1 MPHASVP
8 YVVMVVANDVRS
20 DTRVRKSAL
29 AVAALGLRVTV
40 VGVTTA
46 PRRWDT
52 ALDVP
57 EGSGEVRIV
66 RVPVDF
72 VLSQNRKDRRAR
84 RHRGEF
90 SLLTPDPA
98 EEALTR
104 RRLAAAEID
113 ARSATG
119 PVAPLRRAAVDARRF
134 LLRAEGAGR
143 RKAAQGAKL
152 GYKVVDKG
160 WQKVTLAAAPQRVV
174 PEVDDLELA
183 VGPVLDALEPDV
195 VHAHDVHLLGVV
207 SRAVAR
213 ARVAGR
219 DVRWLYDAH
228 EWVPGLSRYGGRTA
242 RVIAAWAALE
252 RRFIG
257 TADAVITV
265 SPPLA
270 DALRDRYHLRA
281 TPDVVLNVPPLG
293 ARAAGARSVRAAAEV
308 ADGVSL
314 LVYSG
319 GVQAARGVE
328 TAVEALTHLP
338 DAHLAVV
345 AVPSVHTAPVAAVR
359 ARAEALGVADRL
371 HVLPPVPPDQVSAF
385 LSGADI
391 GLIPL
396 KHYASHEMALANK
409 LFEYLHAGVPMV
421 VSDCRAQ
428 AGFVTEHG
436 VGEVHRAGDGA
447 DLAAAVTRVLAD
459 RPRYATALADP
470 ELLARYT
477 WHTQADVLRGV
488 HRRLLATVRSDAVL
502 AADPATDAVAEPAER
517 LVAGRLPDGVEP
529 AGDLGPAAGSAP
541 AATEPAAEPV
551 LLAIGPANSAGQGW
565 AWARAAE
572 RHLPGVRGHVVAIR
586 NGRYDYPA
594 DELVDAAAYRSDAA
608 WQLRE
613 LADARSRW
621 THALLEAGR
630 PIFGGLAGRDF
641 TGDAQ
646 LLRAGGV
653 EVGLVLHGSET
664 RDPRRHRGQHEFSP
678 FADPRDALT
687 KKLQAKV
694 DLLLPRVTEFAAAG
708 GPVFVSTPDQLDDVP
723 RATWLPV
730 VVDVDTWQRDER
742 QSDGGRVATLTRD
755 VPLFVHAP
763 THPQLKGTAEVE
775 AVLRPLAD
783 RGVLEFRLVTGLP
796 PTEAAALIASADV
809 VVDQLLLGL
818 YGVLACEAMAGGTL
832 VLGHVGDAL
841 RHRVDRDVPV
851 VEVTPRT
858 LAEVVERVLDD
869 RGWARE
875 QAARGPGFVR
885 AVHDGRRSAAV
896 LAPFLGRTADAGAA
910 RPGSG
915 STEPAEVTAR

>member
-1 MPHASVP
+1 MNVMSDPGRRPH
-8 YVVMVVANDVRS
+8 VVMVVANDVRS

-29 AVAALGLRVTV
+29 AVAALGVRVTV

-52 ALDVP
+52 LLDVP
-57 EGSGEVRIV
+57 ALDGPVTSGEVRIV

-72 VLSQNRKDRRAR
+72 VLSRTRKDRRAR
-84 RHRGEF
+84 LHRGEF

-98 EEALTR
+98 AEALAR
-104 RRLAAAEID
+104 RRLAAAELD
-113 ARSATG
+113 ARAATG
-119 PVAPLRRAAVDARRF
+119 PTAPLRRATVDARRF
-134 LLRAEGAGR
+134 ALRASGAGR
-143 RKAAQGAKL
+143 RTAARGAQL
-152 GYKVVDKG
+152 GFKVIDRT
-160 WQKVTLAAAPQRVV
+160 WQQVTWAAAPQRVV

-183 VGPVLDALEPDV
+183 VGPVLDQLEPDV

-207 SRAVAR
+207 ARHVAR
-213 ARVAGR
+213 ARAEGR
-219 DVRWLYDAH
+219 DVRWVYDAH

-252 RRFIG
+252 RRFVG
-257 TADAVITV
+257 GADAVITV

-270 DALRDRYHLRA
+270 QALRDRYPLA
-281 TPDVVLNVPPLG
+281 ELPGVVLNVPPLG
-293 ARAAGARSVRAAAEV
+293 ARAAGARSVRDAAEV
-308 ADGVSL
+308 ADGVPL

-328 TAVEALTHLP
+328 TAVEALPYLP
-338 DAHLAVV
+338 EVHLAVV

-385 LSGADI
+385 LAGADV

-396 KHYASHEMALANK
+396 RHYGSHEMALANK
-409 LFEYLHAGVPMV
+409 LFEYLHAGVPLV

-428 AGFVTEHG
+428 AEFVTEHQ

-447 DLAAAVTRVLAD
+447 DLAAAVRRVLAE
-459 RPRYATALADP
+459 PARYRQALARP

-488 HRRLLATVRSDAVL
+488 HRRLLAAVRPGFVP
-502 AADPATDAVAEPAER
+502 AADPPADAAAEPPER
-517 LVAGRLPDGVEP
+517 LVAGQLPDDVR
-529 AGDLGPAAGSAP
+529 LG
-541 AATEPAAEPV
+541 AEPGV
-551 LLAIGPANSAGQGW
+551 PSTQTAALAPVVLAIGPANSAGQGW

-572 RHLPGVRGHVVAIR
+572 RYLDGVAGHVVAIR

-594 DELVDAAAYRSDAA
+594 DELVDPTVYRTDAA

-621 THALLEAGR
+621 THVLLEAGR
-630 PIFGGLAGRDF
+630 PILGGLVGRDF
-641 TGDAQ
+641 TGDAE
-646 LLRAGGV
+646 LLQASGV

-664 RDPRRHRGQHEFSP
+664 RDPRRHRAQHEFSP
-678 FADPRDALT
+678 FADPRAELT

-694 DLLLPRVTEFAAAG
+694 DLLLPRVREFAAAG

-723 RATWLPV
+723 QGRWLPV
-730 VVDVDTWQRDER
+730 VVDPAAFPARDDTLSR
-742 QSDGGRVATLTRD
+742 GR
-755 VPLFVHAP
+755 PLFVHAP
-763 THPQLKGTAEVE
+763 SNPQLKGTEQVE

-783 RGVLEFRLVTGLP
+783 RGAIDFRLVTGLP
-796 PTEAAALIASADV
+796 PADAAALVVEADV

-818 YGVLACEAMAGGTL
+818 YGVLACEAMAGGRL
-832 VLGHVGDAL
+832 VLGHLGESL
-841 RHRVDRDVPV
+841 RCRVDGSVPV

-858 LAEVVERVLDD
+858 LSAVVERVLDD
-869 RGWARE
+869 RDWARH
-875 QAARGPGFVR
+875 QAAQGPQFVR

-896 LAPFLGRTADAGAA
+896 LAPFLGRTVDAE
-910 RPGSG
+910 GSPPP
-915 STEPAEVTAR
+915 TRNQRKA